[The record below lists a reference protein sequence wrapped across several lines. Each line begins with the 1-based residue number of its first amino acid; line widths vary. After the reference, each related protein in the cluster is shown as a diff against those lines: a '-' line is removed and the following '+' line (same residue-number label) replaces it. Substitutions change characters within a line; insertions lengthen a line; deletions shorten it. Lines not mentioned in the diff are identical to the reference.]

1 MKIIFW
7 PCVKCVSSVQSLSH
21 VHLFATNLL
30 DCSIWDFPLHHQ
42 LPELAETHVWVGDAI
57 QSSHPLL
64 SLSSHALNL
73 SQHQGLLKWVS
84 SSLRLLEKSLA
95 WYIVFIPKVCP
106 FCVLMVGSR
115 YLLRL
120 LVEIQALISVSPLSS
135 CPQSFPASGSF
146 SMSQQMAK
154 VLELQ
159 HQSFQW
165 IFRVDF
171 L

>member
-1 MKIIFW
+1 M
-7 PCVKCVSSVQSLSH
+7 
-21 VHLFATNLL
+21 N
-30 DCSIWDFPLHHQ
+30 CSMPGLPVHHQ
-42 LPELAETHVWVGDAI
+42 LPDFTHTHVHWVSDAI

-64 SLSSHALNL
+64 SLSSPALNL

-120 LVEIQALISVSPLSS
+120 LVEIQALISVSPAVNSS
-135 CPQSFPASGSF
+135 WNPFSALLVFKLFSSAGSLEFRNQQFEMFEALICVASSFLRS
-146 SMSQQMAK
+146 
-154 VLELQ
+154 L
-159 HQSFQW
+159 HNH
-165 IFRVDF
+165 
-171 L
+171 